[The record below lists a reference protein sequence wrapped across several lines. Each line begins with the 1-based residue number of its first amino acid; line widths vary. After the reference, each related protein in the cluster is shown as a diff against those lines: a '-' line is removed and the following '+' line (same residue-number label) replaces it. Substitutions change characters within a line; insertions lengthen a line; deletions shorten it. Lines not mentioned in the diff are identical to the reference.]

1 MKTYS
6 LRFEV
11 QDVSDVAR
19 VEEVFYNHFD
29 GLIAESFGRLLLTV
43 YIDGHENGPMA
54 AKCAATE
61 LEKLLGVTVVRLD
74 RDLVDAA
81 EIARRCNRSRESVRQ
96 LIEGQRRKG
105 APFPTPAGAP
115 NGKRIWE
122 WPVVNE
128 WLRVNVPESAEPEFG
143 LSRDEMAL
151 VDGWLLRWRS
161 LPWEQHVGM
170 EFREIT
176 ATLSSESAQ
185 IRSPRINQAW
195 VKSWNVTS
203 RVIREPAVAAAPKC
217 GE

>member
-19 VEEVFYNHFD
+19 VEELFYNHFD
-29 GLIAESFGRLLLTV
+29 GLVAESFGRLLLTV
-43 YIDGHENGPMA
+43 YMDGHENGPMA

-61 LEKLLGVTVVRLD
+61 LEKLLGVTVARLD

-81 EIARRCNRSRESVRQ
+81 EIARRCDRSRESVRQ
-96 LIEGQRRKG
+96 LIEGTRRKG
-105 APFPTPAGAP
+105 TPFPTPAGAP

-122 WPVVNE
+122 WSVVNE
-128 WLRVNVPESAEPEFG
+128 WLRENVPESAEPEFG
-143 LSRDEMAL
+143 LSRDEMTL

-176 ATLSSESAQ
+176 ATLRNESVQ
-185 IRSPRINQAW
+185 TRSPRINQAW

-203 RVIREPAVAAAPKC
+203 RVIREPAAAAAPEC